1 MKTEIQ
7 KYIPTECPW
16 RDTLYW
22 YPTTD
27 STNTRAKE
35 LALQGAP
42 HGTVLVAGG
51 QTEGRGRMGRSFTS
65 PAGMGV
71 YLSVI
76 LRPNCTPNQLMH
88 LTCAAAVAAA
98 QAVEAIS
105 GVVPAIK
112 WTNDLVA
119 NGKKLGGILTELG
132 LNSHGTVDYAIIGIG
147 INCCQ
152 KPEDFPPELQDMATS
167 VSALGG
173 RSTSTAEL
181 TAALICSLWQIDKGL
196 LAAKATLIQAYK
208 DRCMTIGQDVVL
220 VQGDQRQYGRALDLD
235 DDGGLIVK
243 FSDGQVRTV
252 TFGEISVRGMYGY
265 A

>member
-1 MKTEIQ
+1 MKDQILFHLNA
-7 KYIPTECPW
+7 ECPW

-22 YPTTD
+22 YDTTD

-35 LALQGAP
+35 LAKTGAP
-42 HGTVLVAGG
+42 HGTVVLAGS
-51 QTEGRGRMGRSFTS
+51 QTAGRGRMGRSFCS
-65 PAGMGV
+65 PGGMGV

-76 LRPNCTPNQLMH
+76 LRPHCTPDKLMH

-98 QAVEAIS
+98 QAVDTVS
-105 GVVPAIK
+105 GIAPAIK

-132 LNSHGTVDYAIIGIG
+132 LDCHGLVAYAIVGIG

-152 KPEDFPPELQDMATS
+152 KTEDFPPELQHMATS
-167 VSALGG
+167 VNALGG
-173 RSTSTAEL
+173 RSTSPAEIA
-181 TAALICSLWQIDKGL
+181 AALVNSLWQTGNQL
-196 LAAKATLIQAYK
+196 LTEKASLMTAYK

-220 VQGDQRQYGRALDLD
+220 VRGQKQEYGRALDVD
-235 DDGGLIVK
+235 ENGGLVVR

-252 TFGEISVRGMYGY
+252 TSGEISVRGMYGY
-265 A
+265 T